1 MKSSM
6 VFLLCLLIS
15 ITMSGCTVMV
25 IAANL
30 AVTTA
35 SAVVGAT
42 TSVIGSAVDLVIPDG
57 EEEKK

>member
-1 MKSSM
+1 M